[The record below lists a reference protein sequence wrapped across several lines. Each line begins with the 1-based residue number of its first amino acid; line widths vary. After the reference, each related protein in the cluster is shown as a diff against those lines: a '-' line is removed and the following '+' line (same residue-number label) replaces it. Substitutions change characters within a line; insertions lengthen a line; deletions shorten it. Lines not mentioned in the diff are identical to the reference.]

1 MDLWSGC
8 VLYTFS
14 SVCMIMVVA
23 VIIHCGWSRA
33 RHRKKQ
39 EAVVEAIA
47 RYLADNSHE
56 LNIEDMTN

>member
-1 MDLWSGC
+1 
-8 VLYTFS
+8 
-14 SVCMIMVVA
+14 MIMVVA